1 MARKKIIQTSNYPYH
16 ITARSNNH
24 DYFGIDPDTLWNIFN
39 DYLHFLSIAFR
50 VKTHAFVMMS
60 NHFHL
65 MASFPESNMHAA
77 LNRFMTETSRVINH
91 SRKTVNHTY
100 GKRHHACLIDNDLYY
115 ACAYRYVFQ
124 NPVRAEIC
132 QMVEEYPYS
141 SLSGL
146 IGKRRLD
153 SPVYEYPSSLVPQVD
168 NLEHLLAFLNQPVA
182 LRTADATRKALHRT
196 RFKFAGTYL
205 AWTRTHGGSFF
216 AAHHEK

>member
-24 DYFGIDPDTLWNIFN
+24 DYFGIDPNALWDIFN
-39 DYLHFLSIAFR
+39 DYLYFLSIAFR
-50 VKTHAFVMMS
+50 VRTHAFVMMS
-60 NHFHL
+60 NHFHFI
-65 MASFPESNMHAA
+65 ASFPESNMHAA
-77 LNRFMTETSRVINH
+77 LNRFMTETSRVINF

-100 GKRHHACLIDNDLYY
+100 GKRHHACLIDSDHYY

-124 NPVRAEIC
+124 NPVRAKIC
-132 QMVEEYPYS
+132 QKVEEYPYS

-146 IGKRRLD
+146 MGKQRLN
-153 SPVYEYPSSLVPQVD
+153 SPVFEYPNSLVPQAD
-168 NLEHLLAFLNQPVA
+168 DPEQLLAFLNQPVA

-196 RFKFAGTYL
+196 HFQFAGTYL
-205 AWTRTHGGSFF
+205 AWARNHGDSIV